1 MTFFGILRD
10 SPMAFMFILVTLF
23 NVFYGWRVFRGVG
36 QGWSALNREPLR
48 PEQKQLIDRAAFFL
62 GIPLGVI
69 IHEFGHALTVWLF
82 GGQVVDAGYGLYWGY
97 VSHIGSY
104 TPSQLWIIA
113 MAGTIGSLLYGVT
126 MWLIFRRIPF
136 STEACICR
144 QKAQEKQQY
153 PCPPDGSFHRISFS
167 IALIRSDSIFS

>member
-1 MTFFGILRD
+1 
-10 SPMAFMFILVTLF
+10 MAMMFVIVTLF
-23 NVFYGWRVFRGVG
+23 NVFYGWRVFRGVT

-69 IHEFGHALTVWLF
+69 IHELGHALTVWLF

-104 TPSQLWIIA
+104 SPSQLWIIA

-126 MWLIFRRIPF
+126 MWLIFRRIPL
-136 STEACICR
+136 STYRYFALR
-144 QKAQEKQQY
+144 VLRVHLYYSLVFY
-153 PCPPDGSFHRISFS
+153 PLFTLFARIGDWEIIYDFNK
-167 IALIRSDSIFS
+167 